1 MNPPTAE
8 WHPALIVSTLRLAVV
23 AVAAVGAQVH
33 SGQHFAAGAFHGWC
47 LVAGLYAAISLGL
60 VLFRGASTTGP
71 AWVATDLI
79 MLSGLTW
86 TSGGAHS
93 DLRMAFVLIP
103 TASAVLA
110 PRRLSAI
117 ALVAALLC
125 FSAVALSH
133 VELADGEADYAW
145 AQIAAVAVCCGLA
158 LLLALVLSR
167 RAGEAERQ
175 ARISQRLVGQLTAD
189 EETARRNL
197 AAELHDTHV
206 QNLYAALHELRRGPR
221 DDRDD
226 LALVDG
232 LLEGTLAQLRDR
244 VADLYPAALEL
255 AGMAPALDELAAR
268 KAAQSGIAIEVTH
281 AAAVPTNLHRIA
293 FSVVQELL
301 ANAIKHA
308 DASHITITIS
318 RVQGSVLLTVSDNGS
333 GLPAHFSSFPVT
345 AGHIGLRTIADR
357 TWAMG
362 GHFRLESTERGQG
375 TTALVGLPLHSG
387 ADSADHSAKVAPH
400 RPGQPRPRQPGGA

>member
-1 MNPPTAE
+1 LNSPTAE
-8 WHPALIVSTLRLAVV
+8 WHPALIVSTLRLAVI
-23 AVAAVGAQVH
+23 AVAAAGAQVH
-33 SGQHFAAGAFHGWC
+33 SGQHFAASAFHGWC
-47 LVAGLYAAISLGL
+47 LVAGLYAVISMGL
-60 VLFRGASTTGP
+60 VLIRGASTTGP
-71 AWVATDLI
+71 AWVATDLF

-110 PRRLSAI
+110 PRRLTAI
-117 ALVAALLC
+117 TLVAALLS

-158 LLLALVLSR
+158 LLLALVLR
-167 RAGEAERQ
+167 CRADEAERQ

-221 DDRDD
+221 DDRDG

-244 VADLYPAALEL
+244 VADLYPAAL

-268 KAAQSGIAIEVTH
+268 KAAQSGIAIDVTH
-281 AAAVPTNLHRIA
+281 AAAVPINLHRIA

-333 GLPAHFSSFPVT
+333 GLPAHFSSFPVM

-362 GHFRLESTERGQG
+362 GHFRLESTGRGQG

-387 ADSADHSAKVAPH
+387 ADSADHGAEVAPH
-400 RPGQPRPRQPGGA
+400 RAGQASFT